1 MLSYRTGDLIK
12 NVTQGTILHSCNS
25 HGVMGAGFARQ
36 LREIYPKNYEVYR
49 DWCLRVD
56 HDNLGKALV
65 IEVLT
70 NTGPLL
76 IINAVMQKD
85 FATMENPRATSYDAV
100 DQIFSDL
107 YGQNVS
113 PAMND
118 HVQMPRIGAGLG
130 GGNWNIILEIIL
142 SHLPD
147 NKQITIW
154 DL

>member
-36 LREIYPKNYEVYR
+36 LKETYPKNYEVYR

-65 IEVLT
+65 TEGLT

-85 FATMENPRATSYDAV
+85 FDTMENSRATS
-100 DQIFSDL
+100 
-107 YGQNVS
+107 
-113 PAMND
+113 
-118 HVQMPRIGAGLG
+118 
-130 GGNWNIILEIIL
+130 
-142 SHLPD
+142 
-147 NKQITIW
+147 
-154 DL
+154 